1 MVKWMKKS
9 LLKLLATKA
18 FMKALRSYEHT
29 CQQKLQNVSR
39 VINET
44 KKTDS
49 TDNTI
54 DQDTRCSLS
63 EALGEKQ
70 TTEVECKSI
79 KVKEPEEKVVDDS
92 DSSTQDKVK
101 SLLPN
106 QAFSGTFSNC
116 TINISL
122 K

>member
-1 MVKWMKKS
+1 MFNGEVDEKVIAETSGHKS
-9 LLKLLATKA
+9 L
-18 FMKALRSYEHT
+18 KALRSYEHT

-44 KKTDS
+44 RKTDS
-49 TDNTI
+49 TDNTA

-63 EALGEKQ
+63 EAL
-70 TTEVECKSI
+70 ECKSI
-79 KVKEPEEKVVDDS
+79 KVKEPEEKVADDS
-92 DSSTQDKVK
+92 DSSTQDTVK

>member
-1 MVKWMKKS
+1 MFNGEVDEKVIAETSGHKS
-9 LLKLLATKA
+9 L
-18 FMKALRSYEHT
+18 KALRSYEHT

-44 KKTDS
+44 RKTDS
-49 TDNTI
+49 TG
-54 DQDTRCSLS
+54 DQDTRCLLS
-63 EALGEKQ
+63 EALGKKQ
-70 TTEVECKSI
+70 TTEAECKSI
-79 KVKEPEEKVVDDS
+79 KVKEPEEKVKNDS
-92 DSSTQDKVK
+92 DSSIQDKVK